1 MRGNPLNAR
10 IKQWVWVL
18 AAVAGLSAAT
28 LAIFYG
34 IAEAQGFATA
44 SATAPVEGAQSA
56 NRNADATVPTGP
68 PDGATQVQANPMPKP
83 SQPALEPT
91 TRLVVN
97 PGDSLWSIS
106 QERLHPSATAEQ
118 VMNEVERTFELNR
131 DRIGDDPNL
140 ILPGQ
145 EILLP
150 PVSEPAAAEPAVAE
164 RVPEPIN
171 EPVALPDFSEGEAV
185 PAAAGIAESSAESYA
200 DERRLL
206 GLGIIVLTF
215 ALGILGV
222 WRLPMK
228 REVGSPT
235 GWRTPPEGYSENY
248 ALRGGPDEL
257 RHISGPASG
266 SLVATQSS
274 NNLGDKDLTNRR
286 GSDPTRTIDTK
297 AAPRSFRAAPYSP
310 KAFKTD
316 VRRGGGVPAAS
327 ASAMLLPMAEGEDYY
342 TPPQA
347 ARILR
352 LSRQRI
358 TQMLQSGEMEGK
370 QDPKSGRWKIP
381 QRVVHARL
389 KDRPARDR
397 SDGGGPR
404 NEPEGSQRLGELE
417 LEVRDLS
424 YRLGRSEARLELTEK
439 TESTVRAER
448 DRLLE
453 NLERERRRADSLE
466 AELRDTRRPWWRK
479 LFGG

>member
-1 MRGNPLNAR
+1 MIAR
-10 IKQWVWVL
+10 IKQWVWVM
-18 AAVAGLSAAT
+18 AAVAASSVAT
-28 LAIFYG
+28 LTIFYG
-34 IAEAQGFATA
+34 IAEAQSSATA

-56 NRNADATVPTGP
+56 IRNADATVPTGSL
-68 PDGATQVQANPMPKP
+68 DGATRVQANPMPKP
-83 SQPALEPT
+83 SQPALEPA

-97 PGDSLWSIS
+97 PGDSLWAIS
-106 QERLHPSATAEQ
+106 QERLHPSATPQQ

-145 EILLP
+145 ELLLP

-164 RVPEPIN
+164 PAVAERAPESIN
-171 EPVALPDFSEGEAV
+171 EPVALPDLPEGEAV
-185 PAAAGIAESSAESYA
+185 PAAAGIVESSPESYA

-206 GLGIIVLTF
+206 GLGIIVLAF
-215 ALGILGV
+215 VLGILSV

-235 GWRTPPEGYSENY
+235 GWRTPPEGYPENH
-248 ALRGGPDEL
+248 ALPGGPGEL
-257 RHISGPASG
+257 RHAWGPASG
-266 SLVATQSS
+266 SLVATQRP
-274 NNLGDKDLTNRR
+274 NNLGDKEPTNRR

-297 AAPRSFRAAPYSP
+297 AAPRSFRAAPSSP
-310 KAFKTD
+310 KAFEAD
-316 VRRGGGVPAAS
+316 VRRGGGVPA

-424 YRLGRSEARLELTEK
+424 YRLGRSEAHLELTEK
-439 TESTVRAER
+439 AESTLQAER

-453 NLERERRRADSLE
+453 DLERERRRAERLE
-466 AELRDTRRPWWRK
+466 AELRDVRRPWWRK
-479 LFGG
+479 LFGS